1 MFEHFL
7 FIGQHLL
14 SALLDKENISTS
26 SWWLGADES
35 YVELDSTKVTN
46 EIIIAIGDK
55 CNELIRAAVPVN
67 VKFCK
72 SNDPELN
79 EAHTR
84 GLPKDCMET
93 IRIICIGNI
102 DENMCCGTHVSNL
115 R

>member
-1 MFEHFL
+1 MEKEHNL
-7 FIGQHLL
+7 
-14 SALLDKENISTS
+14 NTT
-26 SWWLGADES
+26 SWWLGAEES

-46 EIIIAIGDK
+46 DVIKTVEDR
-55 CNELIRAAVPVN
+55 CNEHIRAAIPVN

-72 SNDPELN
+72 ADDPELD

-84 GLPKDCMET
+84 GLPKDCMDT
-93 IRIICIGNI
+93 VRIICIGNI